1 MRLTGAEPGSGTI
14 PAMKKI
20 VALVAALALTVPLA
34 ACGRPAAESSNLPA
48 SQPPVPVVAQAP
60 ATADPAAAQADITT
74 LDALLANVDS
84 ALTNADAAPA
94 DAD

>member
-1 MRLTGAEPGSGTI
+1 
-14 PAMKKI
+14 MKKI

-34 ACGRPAAESSNLPA
+34 ACGRRAVDRKLPESQSP
-48 SQPPVPVVAQAP
+48 PPVVVQAP
-60 ATADPAAAQADITT
+60 ATADPAGPQADITT

-84 ALTNADAAPA
+84 ALADADSAPA